1 VTERGGR
8 WWETAVVYQI
18 YPRSFCDTS
27 GNGIGDLEGVRR
39 RLDHLAW
46 LGVDALWL
54 SPFYRSP
61 MDDFG
66 YDVSDYCDVDP
77 LFGTLA
83 DFDRLITEAHDRGI
97 KVLVDWV
104 PNHTSDQHPWFGAS
118 RRSREDPKRDWYWWR
133 DDRPDSAGGSGP
145 PGSSGRLPNNW
156 KAAFAG
162 VGRTEFP
169 PAWTWDA
176 ATAQW
181 YLHLFLA
188 EQPDLNW
195 INPEVRTA
203 MAAVLRFWLGRGV
216 DGFRV
221 DVIHG
226 LGKDPA
232 LPDLPS
238 ELAVI
243 PASALNDDPS
253 THPIIAGLRTELDT
267 WPDPPARIMVGEV
280 FLLETALVAPYYGTA
295 AAPELHLAFNFKPM
309 FTRWDATAWRH
320 RVDEVEQLLKPIG
333 AWPTWVLSNHDR
345 PRHRTRYGSEA
356 RARAAAVLLLSLRGT
371 PFLYAGE
378 ELGLEDADV
387 TPDRQVDPGGR
398 DGCRAPIPWDGT
410 PSHGW
415 AGGSDPWLPWP
426 PEASAGR
433 TVSEQRQDP
442 DSMLHLYRRLL
453 SARRASPALQ
463 AGAFSW
469 LDAPDGV
476 LAYHRTATG
485 AGDGAGAG
493 AGRGGGG
500 PSVDERIVA
509 VNFTEENACL
519 ELPAGEWSLE
529 VTTVRADG
537 APPGDAGFHPGAT
550 GPRPGGTGTRPDA
563 LSRSIELG
571 ADEAVILRAN

>member
-39 RLDHLAW
+39 HLDHLAW

-203 MAAVLRFWLGRGV
+203 MTAVLRFWLGRGV

-295 AAPELHLAFNFKPM
+295 ARRSCTWPSTSSRCSLAGTPPPGGIASTRSSSCWATDRRLAHVGAFEPRPAPPPDPL
-309 FTRWDATAWRH
+309 R
-320 RVDEVEQLLKPIG
+320 
-333 AWPTWVLSNHDR
+333 
-345 PRHRTRYGSEA
+345 SEA

-387 TPDRQVDPGGR
+387 PPDRQVDPGGR

-415 AGGSDPWLPWP
+415 AGGSDAWLPWP

-433 TVSEQRQDP
+433 TVAEQRQDP
-442 DSMLHLYRRLL
+442 GSMLHLYRRLL
-453 SARRASPALQ
+453 SARRGSPALQ

-476 LAYHRTATG
+476 LAYHRTTAGGG
-485 AGDGAGAG
+485 AGGAGAG
-493 AGRGGGG
+493 GAGAGLGQRGRGRLGQRGRGRLGQRGRGGG
-500 PSVDERIVA
+500 
-509 VNFTEENACL
+509 
-519 ELPAGEWSLE
+519 
-529 VTTVRADG
+529 
-537 APPGDAGFHPGAT
+537 
-550 GPRPGGTGTRPDA
+550 
-563 LSRSIELG
+563 
-571 ADEAVILRAN
+571 